1 GVPKYRVV
9 WSFPDK
15 AKPGHLGALTFN
27 SDEDAIRETEQILR
41 DRPGAMAEIWRPD
54 RDLLISRLGPFD

>member
-1 GVPKYRVV
+1 MSLASAWVDISTRWETGVPKYRVV

-41 DRPGAMAEIWRPD
+41 DRPGAMA
-54 RDLLISRLGPFD
+54 